1 MCVRLSHPHSV
12 SLSQPNRVGQLDLDL
27 SAVEGSKH
35 SHHLQ
40 QAVVQPAGT
49 HTQDTAA
56 PWWSGCR
63 LLQYETKM
71 DALLPCGGAGFVPH
85 TFPEPTASTP
95 VANVADDDALQA
107 GQLHTLPI
115 QFQLRFTTHTHT
127 HSKQTV

>member
-1 MCVRLSHPHSV
+1 MCVRVSHPHSV

-27 SAVEGSKH
+27 STVEGSKH

-40 QAVVQPAGT
+40 EAVIQSAGTHT

-56 PWWSGCR
+56 PCWSGDR

-71 DALLPCGGAGFVPH
+71 GALLPCGGAGFIPH

-107 GQLHTLPI
+107 G
-115 QFQLRFTTHTHT
+115 
-127 HSKQTV
+127 